1 MTKIIF
7 GCLLIVLLTDCS
19 KSQPPKASPR
29 PALVTVVGEKTSV
42 QGMILVGEVRPRY
55 ESSQG
60 FRVNGKIIKRNV
72 DVGALVKK
80 GQVLAYLDPLDNHLS
95 VTAALAAVSAAEAD
109 KNLAMAEL
117 TRQRQLFAKKFISA
131 SALDIKEAQYVTTR
145 ARLAQAKAQ
154 AQVAE
159 NQMQYVNLSSDRDG
173 VVTMIYAEPG
183 QVIQAGEVIVKIADT
198 QAIDVS
204 VASPESRMSEINLN
218 AQVMV
223 RLWANQT
230 ETYTG
235 VVREIS
241 PIADAATRAFNVRI
255 TLNHADQAI
264 KLGMTAGVHFNV
276 TDPLATAGYLI
287 PSRALTQINNKSV
300 VWVIDEQNKAQ
311 PREVIAGPFT
321 EEGVLIKEGLKVGEK
336 VAIAG
341 VHTLIKDQLV
351 KPVIEMAP

>member
-1 MTKIIF
+1 MKKILI
-7 GCLLIVLLTDCS
+7 GCLLIVLLSDCS
-19 KSQPPKASPR
+19 KPPPAEVPPR
-29 PALVTVVGEKTSV
+29 PALVTVVREKTSA

-60 FRVNGKIIKRNV
+60 FRVDGKITKRNV

-80 GQVLAYLDPLDNHLS
+80 GQLLAYLDPLDNHLN

-109 KNLAMAEL
+109 KNLALAEL
-117 TRQRQLFAKKFISA
+117 NRQRQLFTKKFISA
-131 SALDIKEAQYVTTR
+131 SALDIKEAQYLT
-145 ARLAQAKAQ
+145 ASSKLAQVKAQ
-154 AQVAE
+154 AQVTE

-173 VVTMIYAEPG
+173 VVTMIHAEPG
-183 QVIQAGEVIVKIADT
+183 QVIQTGDVIVTIADT
-198 QAIDVS
+198 QATDVS
-204 VASPESRMSEINLN
+204 IAVPESRMSEVKLN

-223 RLWANQT
+223 RLWTNQT

-255 TLNHADQAI
+255 TINHADAAI

-276 TDPLATAGYLI
+276 DPLAISGFLI
-287 PSRALTQINNKSV
+287 PSRALTEINNKCV
-300 VWVIDEQNKAQ
+300 VWVIDDNNKAQ
-311 PREVIAGPFT
+311 PREVIMGPFT
-321 EEGVLIKEGLKVGEK
+321 ETGVLIKAGLQVGEK

-341 VHTLIKDQLV
+341 VHTLIKDQVV
-351 KPVIEMAP
+351 KPIVEMAP